1 LDEIDDLRIEPE
13 QLIDAG
19 EQVVVSMRTS
29 GRAKLSGAA
38 VDLTLTSVSLLR
50 DGKIVR
56 VRNYSEKAE
65 ALEAV
70 GLRK

>member
-19 EQVVVSMRTS
+19 EQVVVSMRIS
-29 GRAKLSGAA
+29 GRGKLSGAH
-38 VDLTLTSVSLLR
+38 VELTLTSVSLLR
-50 DGKIVR
+50 DGNIVR
-56 VRNYSEKAE
+56 GRNYSEKAE